1 MNREIKS
8 VCVYCASSSEC
19 DEVFFKDARRLGEIM
34 AREGLRLV
42 YGAGIYGL
50 MGAVSEGCQQSGGK
64 VTGVIPSFMVEKG
77 WNKQGLDETIVV
89 ETMHERKRLMC
100 EIGDAAIVLPGGVGT
115 LDEFMDS
122 LSLKKLGLYSKPL
135 VLLNTKG
142 FFDPLVKLL
151 EGTVKEHFMRPEHR
165 GMYAV
170 ASTPEE
176 AVELIFN
183 QEEWDSSKIDI
194 AAI

>member
-1 MNREIKS
+1 MNCEIKS
-8 VCVYCASSSEC
+8 VCVYCASSNES
-19 DEVFFKDARRLGEIM
+19 DEVFFRDAHRLGEIL

-50 MGAVSEGCQQSGGK
+50 MGAVCEGCQKSGGK

-77 WNKQGLDETIVV
+77 WNKPGLDETLVV

-100 EIGDAAIVLPGGVGT
+100 EIGDAAIALPGGVGT

-122 LSLKKLGLYSKPL
+122 LSLKKLGLYNKPL

-142 FFDPLVKLL
+142 FFDPLISLL
-151 EGTVKEHFMRPEHR
+151 DKTVEEHFMRPEHR
-165 GMYAV
+165 KMYAV

-176 AVELIFN
+176 AVELIYG
-183 QEEWDSSKIDI
+183 QEAWDSSKIDI